1 MLTRDYILEARELLA
16 EADLEFDAGKTRKG
30 SMLMWK
36 AACAALSAVADK
48 HGWPKDTPDD
58 IKKITYRLDNVDEK
72 GKSPRYPIHFAAF
85 SVADGFREQAEEEQ
99 AEDYKYEF
107 SEFVWS
113 DIEIEM
119 GRESVKEFIAN
130 LEKLVADQNISQ

>member
-1 MLTRDYILEARELLA
+1 MLTRDYILEAHELLA
-16 EADLEFDAGKTRKG
+16 EADREFDTGKTREG
-30 SMLMWK
+30 SMLMWR

-58 IKKITYRLDNVDEK
+58 IKKITYRLDNVDEN
-72 GKSPRYPIHFAAF
+72 GKSPGYPIHFASF
-85 SVADGFREQAEEEQ
+85 SVADGFREQAEVYQ
-99 AEDYKYEF
+99 YEPEC

-113 DIEIEM
+113 DIGIEM

-130 LEKLVADQNISQ
+130 LAKLVDDQNVSQ